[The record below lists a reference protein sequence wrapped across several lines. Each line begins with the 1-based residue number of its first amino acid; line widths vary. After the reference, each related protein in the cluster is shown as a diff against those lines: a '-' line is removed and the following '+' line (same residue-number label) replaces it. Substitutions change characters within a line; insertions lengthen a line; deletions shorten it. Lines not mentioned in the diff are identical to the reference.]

1 MGYHRWQR
9 IPSTE
14 KNGRMHTSTVLVTL
28 VKNED
33 FSFTLKKSDVVA
45 TFTKGTGNGGQNKNK
60 VETCVVLRHI
70 PTNITIRIDGRSR
83 IQNEEL
89 AWKGLEMRVSEYYKS
104 LKNKENSDS
113 KRNQVGIQNRANKV
127 RTYNVKNDF
136 VKDHVTNKTITI
148 KQLYKGDIDKLHK

>member
-1 MGYHRWQR
+1 
-9 IPSTE
+9 
-14 KNGRMHTSTVLVTL
+14 MHTSTVLVTL

>member
-1 MGYHRWQR
+1 
-9 IPSTE
+9 
-14 KNGRMHTSTVLVTL
+14 MHTSTVLVTL

-89 AWKGLEMRVSEYYKS
+89 AWKGLKMRVFEYYKS

-136 VKDHVTNKTITI
+136 VKDHTTNKTITI